1 MILRN
6 TAIFLVGLVM
16 LFSCTKVPTRQ
27 QVSEKKYSDEELKKF
42 ASIYQYFRLRPQKNS
57 EMVMRDIVQKSPL
70 SEKRFGEIMR
80 AKFTQQKIEISPAEQ
95 KALNGIRNSVKQIQ
109 LDQKKED
116 DKIIIK
122 RGMTLERYYAI
133 LREYKQSTFLQNRVY
148 ELMQTKK

>member
-1 MILRN
+1 MRLRN
-6 TAIFLVGLVM
+6 ASILLVGLAL

-27 QVSEKKYSDEELKKF
+27 QVSEKKFSDEELKKF
-42 ASIYQYFRLRPQKNS
+42 ASIYQYLRLRPQPHPEKIMQ
-57 EMVMRDIVQKSPL
+57 EVVKKSPL

-95 KALNGIRNSVKQIQ
+95 KALDAIRTSVKQSQ

-116 DKIIIK
+116 DKVIIN

-133 LREYKQSTFLQNRVY
+133 LTEYKQSTFLQNRIY
-148 ELMQTKK
+148 ELMRSKK

>member
-16 LFSCTKVPTRQ
+16 LLSCTKVPTRQ

-116 DKIIIK
+116 DKIIIR

>member
-95 KALNGIRNSVKQIQ
+95 KALNGIRNSVKQTQ

-116 DKIIIK
+116 DKIIIR